1 MDIQKIALDLQN
13 DMQAAIAA
21 AEKLGELS
29 KADTE
34 AAADALIEKADV
46 IRRCEN
52 HARDAA
58 EDFFSKN
65 SAELKIKYRE
75 EMLAGAAQKLFK
87 SGKSTIDIASILGV
101 DAAFLEKHLKSGFQ
115 NH

>member
-1 MDIQKIALDLQN
+1 MDFQKIALDLQIE
-13 DMQAAIAA
+13 MQAAITE

-29 KADTE
+29 KADME
-34 AAADALIEKADV
+34 AAADALIEKSEV

-52 HARDAA
+52 HARDMA

-65 SAELKIKYRE
+65 SAELQAKCRE
-75 EMLAGAAQKLFK
+75 EMLAGAAQKLFN

-101 DAAFLEKHLKSGFQ
+101 DAAFLEKHRESRFL